1 MAYFKKH
8 WDPDLFSEVEEVV
21 QMRVSLS
28 IYFFFSFACVLG
40 YRTLCSTTQYNYL
53 MFPSVFSSDF
63 LLSPF
68 QLDPPLSLL
77 REDLS
82 IYFHQLLD
90 VDSLSSSDSDTTSSM
105 GTL

>member
-1 MAYFKKH
+1 
-8 WDPDLFSEVEEVV
+8 
-21 QMRVSLS
+21 
-28 IYFFFSFACVLG
+28 
-40 YRTLCSTTQYNYL
+40 